1 MQNTW
6 RAFLAGALLTTAA
19 SVWGAAPG
27 DPSPPPEAA
36 GEVVLYTSLNEP
48 TARSVISVFEEKTGI
63 RVTVQSD
70 TERDKTV
77 GLVQT
82 LIEEKSRPRADV
94 FWNSEV
100 ANTVR
105 LKNEGVLAK
114 VDPPPADAARI
125 PARFQDPDGYWFGF
139 AGRARVLMVNTELV
153 PRDRFPRSMNDIVA
167 AEWAGR
173 AGIVRP
179 VTGTTLTH
187 VTALYEVLG
196 TEATDAFLDAVQAR
210 GCPLPPGNGRLAKL
224 VGEGEI
230 AFGFTDTSDY
240 RLVKAEGKPVD
251 VVYPDQ
257 GEGEI
262 GTLLLPN
269 TVALIAGG
277 PNPANGRRLLE
288 FLLSD
293 ESERILAFHQR
304 GHIPLK
310 PGVEHPPEVLVP
322 GDFREMDVDFS
333 VVGARVGERLKEM
346 NERFR

>member
-1 MQNTW
+1 MMSHKG
-6 RAFLAGALLTTAA
+6 LGLVLGAVMTMAAVVWGSVGAA
-19 SVWGAAPG
+19 SG
-27 DPSPPPEAA
+27 

-48 TARSVISVFEEKTGI
+48 TARAVISVFEARTGI
-63 RVTVQSD
+63 RVRLQSD

-82 LIEEKSRPRADV
+82 LIEERARPRADV

-105 LKNEGVLAK
+105 LKQAGVLAK
-114 VDPPPADAARI
+114 LGPPPADAARI
-125 PARFQDPDGYWFGF
+125 PARFQDPEGFWLGF
-139 AGRARVLMVNTELV
+139 AGRARVLIVNTDLV
-153 PRDRFPRSMNDIVA
+153 PREHFPSSMSDLVA
-167 AEWAGR
+167 PEWAGR

-187 VTALYEVLG
+187 ITALDAVLG
-196 TEATDAFLDAVQAR
+196 RAATEAFLDAVQAR

-240 RLVKAEGKPVD
+240 RLVKAEGKPVEL
-251 VVYPDQ
+251 VYPDQ
-257 GEGEI
+257 GPGEI

-277 PNPANGRRLLE
+277 PNPRQARMLLE

-293 ESERILAFHQR
+293 ESERILAFHPR

-310 PGVEHPPEVLVP
+310 PGVDHPPEVLVP
-322 GDFREMDVDFS
+322 GEFREMVVDFTEIGTR
-333 VVGARVGERLKEM
+333 VARRLGEL